1 MASSIYINHATS
13 ISLSYI
19 EALSIATM
27 PSPYPQLSG
36 DNINVAPSTL
46 VKPRPP
52 QQAISLQNTAKAAL
66 GIDDSMPSSMIASCN
81 WQLDN
86 GEAVTLENMN
96 FMLGMFRDE
105 FPNSVCIQ
113 PAAYLESL
121 HLSGIQKPFILPIL
135 DTVDEG
141 RWSLIHV
148 FYRNVN
154 KEKHIPQQ
162 VDVQYYDSGCAP
174 GRFDE
179 VRKKVASWVESTYG
193 KHMGVRFIEAKGP
206 VDQDNPNMSGIHAIM
221 AAREFAHYGSVTTKS
236 NSWGG
241 DPKDLL
247 KVKLRQQEHQSPHH
261 PPITNSPWSGE
272 SSLFVSPPSD
282 SSGGQHNS
290 FSSISPSTAAT
301 TPSTS
306 PVFTQRKRPRKSAT
320 LKTTNKVTTSAGCNK
335 AKGVLHPQ
343 NGQRKAA
350 STTAASSASTS
361 AAISNIDANQ
371 TNSCAEEPCAELGSE
386 HQQVG
391 KGNPV
396 SLDVMKKMA
405 EIVHFIQGLGLPAV
419 DALQREREKLY
430 AEFTEKKKASK
441 SMEEEMKICD
451 KEYEQ
456 RKNDHRSLGQQ
467 CVNIETDIKKKR
479 NRLNGYLQELPS
491 VSSQDNQVGIT
502 DLDIIQVISTWFET
516 ETMIPLQDSLTD
528 NLSRKRKAGELLE
541 CAWQVC
547 EERQEDL
554 NKAGNEQKLAEI
566 KSREACKCEE
576 LTAIIES
583 FLKKTWAWNKAW
595 ETVEGGEN
603 KDWYSAFCQ
612 RRAQI

>member
-1 MASSIYINHATS
+1 MASSIYINRASS
-13 ISLSYI
+13 IALSYI

-27 PSPYPQLSG
+27 PSPYSQLSG

-46 VKPRPP
+46 AKPRPP

-66 GIDDSMPSSMIASCN
+66 GIDDRVPSSMIASCN

-86 GEAVTLENMN
+86 DEAVTLENMN
-96 FMLGMFRDE
+96 IMLGMFRDD
-105 FPNSVCIQ
+105 FPNSLCIQ

-121 HLSGIQKPFILPIL
+121 HLSVIQTPFILPIL
-135 DTVDEG
+135 GTVDEG

-148 FYRNVN
+148 LYRNGN

-174 GRFDE
+174 GRSDIL
-179 VRKKVASWVESTYG
+179 RKKVASWVERAYG

-206 VDQDNPNMSGIHAIM
+206 VDQGNPNMSGIHAVM

-236 NSWGG
+236 SSWGG

-247 KVKLRQQEHQSPHH
+247 KVKLRQQEHQSSHRPS
-261 PPITNSPWSGE
+261 IANSSWSKE

-282 SSGGQHNS
+282 SSGEQHNS

-301 TPSTS
+301 MPSIS

-320 LKTTNKVTTSAGCNK
+320 LKTTNKIAISANRNN
-335 AKGVLHPQ
+335 AKDVPHPQ
-343 NGQRKAA
+343 NVQRKAS
-350 STTAASSASTS
+350 STNAASSASTS
-361 AAISNIDANQ
+361 AAISNIDANR
-371 TNSCAEEPCAELGSE
+371 TNSCADEPCSE
-386 HQQVG
+386 TSSESQNGG
-391 KGNPV
+391 KDNPL

-419 DALQREREKLY
+419 DPLHQEREKLY
-430 AEFTEKKKASK
+430 AEFAEKEKASK
-441 SMEEEMKICD
+441 RMQDEMNICD

-456 RKNDHRSLGQQ
+456 RKNEHRSLGQQ
-467 CVNIETDIKKKR
+467 CETIETDIKKKR
-479 NRLNGYLQELPS
+479 DWLNGYLQELPP
-491 VSSQDNQVGIT
+491 VSSQDNPVGIT
-502 DLDIIQVISTWFET
+502 DIDVVQALSTGFES

-528 NLSRKRKAGELLE
+528 NLSRKRKAGQMLE

-547 EERQEDL
+547 EERQNDL
-554 NKAGNEQKLAEI
+554 DKAGNEEKLAEV

-576 LTAIIES
+576 LAAITES
-583 FLKKTWAWNKAW
+583 FVKKTWACNKAW
-595 ETVEGGEN
+595 ETVEGRDNE
-603 KDWYSAFCQ
+603 DWYSAFCQ

>member
-13 ISLSYI
+13 IALSYI
-19 EALSIATM
+19 EALSISTM
-27 PSPYPQLSG
+27 PSPRPQPSG

-46 VKPRPP
+46 AKPPPP

-66 GIDDSMPSSMIASCN
+66 SIDDSMPSSMIASCN

-86 GEAVTLENMN
+86 GKAITLENMN

-121 HLSGIQKPFILPIL
+121 HLSGIQTPFILPIL

-148 FYRNVN
+148 FYRNGN
-154 KEKHIPQQ
+154 KEKNIPQQ
-162 VDVQYYDSGCAP
+162 VDVQYYDSGCAR
-174 GRFDE
+174 GRSDE
-179 VRKKVASWVESTYG
+179 VRKKVASWVERAYG

-221 AAREFAHYGSVTTKS
+221 AAREFAHYGSVATKS
-236 NSWGG
+236 SSWGG

-247 KVKLRQQEHQSPHH
+247 KIKLRQQKHQSPHG
-261 PPITNSPWSGE
+261 PPIVSSSWSKE
-272 SSLFVSPPSD
+272 SSLFVSPQSD
-282 SSGGQHNS
+282 GSGGQHSS
-290 FSSISPSTAAT
+290 FSSISPSTGAT

-306 PVFTQRKRPRKSAT
+306 PVFPQRKRPRKIVT
-320 LKTTNKVTTSAGCNK
+320 LKTTNKTATLANRNN
-335 AKGVLHPQ
+335 AKDVPHPQ

-350 STTAASSASTS
+350 STTAASSTSTS
-361 AAISNIDANQ
+361 AAISNIDANR
-371 TNSCAEEPCAELGSE
+371 TNSCADEPCSELSSE
-386 HQQVG
+386 RQHVG
-391 KGNPV
+391 KGNPL

-419 DALQREREKLY
+419 DALQQEQEKLY
-430 AEFTEKKKASK
+430 AEFAEKEKASK
-441 SMEEEMKICD
+441 SMEEEMNICD

-456 RKNDHRSLGQQ
+456 RKEDHRSLGQQ
-467 CVNIETDIKKKR
+467 CESIETDIKKAR
-479 NRLNGYLQELPS
+479 DGLNYYLSKLPS
-491 VSSQDNQVGIT
+491 VSSQKIPIGIT
-502 DLDIIQVISTWFET
+502 DLVIVQAISTVAET
-516 ETMIPLQDSLTD
+516 EAMIPLQDSLTD
-528 NLSRKRKAGELLE
+528 NLSKKRKAGQMLE

-547 EERQEDL
+547 EERQKDL
-554 NKAGNEQKLAEI
+554 DKAGNEQKLAEI

-576 LTAIIES
+576 LAAITES
-583 FLKKTWAWNKAW
+583 FVKKTWACNKAW
-595 ETVEGGEN
+595 ETVEGRDTISG
-603 KDWYSAFCQ
+603 AFLCGG
-612 RRAQI
+612 